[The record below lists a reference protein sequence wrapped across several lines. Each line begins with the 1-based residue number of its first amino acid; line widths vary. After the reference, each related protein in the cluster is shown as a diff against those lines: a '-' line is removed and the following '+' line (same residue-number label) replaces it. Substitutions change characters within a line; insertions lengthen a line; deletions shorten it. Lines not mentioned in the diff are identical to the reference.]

1 MVETQMAMAPG
12 QGQPA
17 LYPLRESYSYRH
29 LETAA
34 EVSRL
39 CAIQMEQARVRV
51 ARWVL
56 AAARR
61 DVA

>member
-17 LYPLRESYSYRH
+17 LYPFRESYSCRH

-34 EVSRL
+34 EAFWLRAV
-39 CAIQMEQARVRV
+39 QMEQAWVRV
-51 ARWVL
+51 SKWVL
-56 AAARR
+56 AVARR
-61 DVA
+61 DAV